1 MVEEIKIVSLSGR
14 GSIFMKSRE
23 YFGYWLDRQNTTWG
37 QVEGQQGR
45 QHSAQ
50 PAVVENTAV
59 LGHQLP

>member
-37 QVEGQQGR
+37 QVEGQ
-45 QHSAQ
+45 
-50 PAVVENTAV
+50 
-59 LGHQLP
+59 HQTYG